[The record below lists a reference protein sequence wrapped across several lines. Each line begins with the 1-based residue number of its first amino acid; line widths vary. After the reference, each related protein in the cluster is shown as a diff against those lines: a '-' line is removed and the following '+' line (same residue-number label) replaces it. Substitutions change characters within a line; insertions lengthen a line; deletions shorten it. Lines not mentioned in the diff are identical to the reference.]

1 MELEILL
8 NFFGDKNMSLK
19 DIKVV
24 SEICCGLIPTSKA
37 CISARASGKHAN
49 CPGLA
54 SSECK
59 SNNIREGKRGQDGLA
74 KANAELQK

>member
-1 MELEILL
+1 
-8 NFFGDKNMSLK
+8 MSLK

-24 SEICCGLIPTSKA
+24 KVTPEIQCSLIPASKA
-37 CISARASGKHAN
+37 CISARASGKHVN
-49 CPGLA
+49 CPGLV
-54 SSECK
+54 SNECK